1 MTAPDPSNGYEA
13 IAADFIEARSDI
25 GSDIVRSWAAR
36 LETGAR
42 VLDLGCGHGDPN
54 MPVLLEAGLRV
65 PAIDAS
71 PHLLS
76 VLRDRFTEIETT
88 CEPEETSDFF
98 GRRLDGVLAIGLIF
112 LLPEGAQGELIR
124 KVSKALRPGGRFL
137 FSAPTERGEWED
149 LLTKRRSQ
157 SLGVPAYTSL
167 LKEAGFD
174 QIESLTDQGNSH
186 HYSARKV

>member
-65 PAIDAS
+65 SAIDAS

-76 VLRDRFTEIETT
+76 VLRDRFPEVETA
-88 CEPEETSDFF
+88 CEPVETSDFF
-98 GRRLDGVLAIGLIF
+98 GRQFDGVLAIGLIF
-112 LLPEGAQGELIR
+112 LLPEGAQGELTR
-124 KVSKALRPGGRFL
+124 KVSKALHPGGRFL

>member
-1 MTAPDPSNGYEA
+1 MTASDPSNGYEA
-13 IAADFIEARSDI
+13 IAADFIQARSDI

-54 MPVLLEAGLRV
+54 MPVLLQAGLKV
-65 PAIDAS
+65 SAIDAS
-71 PHLLS
+71 PHLVS
-76 VLRDRFTEIETT
+76 VLRKWFPEVETA
-88 CEPEETSDFF
+88 CEPAEQSNFF
-98 GRRLDGVLAIGLIF
+98 GRQFEGVLAIGLIF
-112 LLPEGAQGELIR
+112 LLLEETQGQLVR
-124 KVSKALRPGGRFL
+124 KVSRALHPGGRFL
-137 FSAPTERGEWED
+137 FSAPIERGEWED

-157 SLGVPAYTSL
+157 SLGAPAYTSL

-174 QIESLTDQGNSH
+174 QIEYLTDQGNSH